1 MITSFRSI
9 RRLRERCVDAMTATS
24 DEKGGENGM
33 GRVVLVPRVRADANA
48 RMRRA
53 IGRGLNRGGV

>member
-24 DEKGGENGM
+24 DENGM
-33 GRVVLVPRVRADANA
+33 GARDGTGGFWSPGFESDAL
-48 RMRRA
+48 RTVEKSDRSG
-53 IGRGLNRGGV
+53 I